1 MKKTL
6 SALILISFLTILVL
20 PIGNLAYAQ
29 PVAECTIKHT
39 ITGIGGIT
47 CPASEKACPYN
58 STSND
63 CGICCVMEKT
73 YTITDWI
80 FIIFISLA
88 VIFVLWGGFLLMTAA
103 GNDEKVANGRKW
115 VTWAMIGLIVAFLA
129 KAVPPLV
136 RAIIS

>member
-29 PVAECTIKHT
+29 PVEECTIKHT
-39 ITGIGGIT
+39 ITGIGIT
-47 CPASEKACPYN
+47 CPASGACPYN
-58 STSND
+58 SMSND

>member
-1 MKKTL
+1 
-6 SALILISFLTILVL
+6 
-20 PIGNLAYAQ
+20 
-29 PVAECTIKHT
+29 
-39 ITGIGGIT
+39 
-47 CPASEKACPYN
+47 
-58 STSND
+58 
-63 CGICCVMEKT
+63 MEKI